1 MFLSP
6 KFSKIGQNIKQ
17 YHFVPFHWLWY
28 TFSQVKSSFQIYM
41 LMYIFA
47 YVYICICI
55 CVYNIYIKLCCKY
68 MYIHSEL
75 QSSEFHRN

>member
-17 YHFVPFHWLWY
+17 YHFVPFNWLWY
-28 TFSQVKSSFQIYM
+28 TFSQVKIIFPNIHAYV
-41 LMYIFA
+41 YICIFI

-55 CVYNIYIKLCCKY
+55 CIYNIYIKLCCEY
-68 MYIHSEL
+68 MYI
-75 QSSEFHRN
+75 Q